1 MDNKYPIDISK
12 AISNNA
18 YMIFHS
24 FPEISYYIKSIQIPS
39 ITTGS
44 TRIGLPQ
51 HHAWNIP
58 SVQSDVDDIT
68 VMWYLD
74 ENYITYFRIL
84 KWMLECRNAT
94 DVSSVMTQAT
104 ITITNNAK
112 QPLINI
118 NLFDAWP
125 SNVGTLDFDTY
136 NSDPI
141 TPFVTLKSHGFSWT
155 YIDKSLDIYN
165 GTA

>member
-1 MDNKYPIDISK
+1 M
-12 AISNNA
+12 
-18 YMIFHS
+18 
-24 FPEISYYIKSIQIPS
+24 
-39 ITTGS
+39 
-44 TRIGLPQ
+44 
-51 HHAWNIP
+51 
-58 SVQSDVDDIT
+58 
-68 VMWYLD
+68 LD
-74 ENYITYFRIL
+74 
-84 KWMLECRNAT
+84 CRKAT

-118 NLFDAWP
+118 NLFDVWP

-155 YIDKSLDIYN
+155 YLDKSLDIYN